1 MTRQQA
7 EDRARQL
14 QAEHPERHFAA
25 RESAGGGWEI
35 ASVLLPPELKRVP
48 LTPTIEA
55 RPRPSLPD
63 DPRTGHERRVPGT
76 PGGLG

>member
-1 MTRQQA
+1 MTREEA
-7 EDRARQL
+7 DDRARQL

-25 RESAGGGWEI
+25 RESAGGGWEV
-35 ASVLLPPELKRVP
+35 ASVLVPEDLRREP
-48 LTPTIEA
+48 LTPTIET

>member
-1 MTRQQA
+1 MTREEA
-7 EDRARQL
+7 DDCARQL
-14 QAEHPERHFAA
+14 QAERPERHFSA
-25 RESAGGGWEI
+25 RESAGGGWEV
-35 ASVLLPPELKRVP
+35 ASVLVPEDLRREP
-48 LTPTIEA
+48 LTPTIET